1 MELLPKYRETTDRWF
16 FGCAIITVR
25 INNLEEATAM
35 DDEVEVK
42 TFEASIDDLTMTSK
56 NPRTI
61 KKKDFDILKKSIK
74 NFPSMMKVREV
85 VVDENMRVLGG
96 HQRIK
101 ALQAQGKTKVLV
113 KQVIGWT
120 EEQKDEFLIKD
131 NIANGDWDN
140 DKLANEWDK
149 AKLEEWGLPLKI
161 ASSGDYKELLEVS
174 IPYYTP
180 AEDAP
185 EVEELA
191 DLSDVDKLMERI
203 ANTKCDPELS
213 KILQVRAAFFAD
225 FNFQRIADYY
235 AHADK
240 KVKELMKDLG
250 LVIVMPKEAY
260 ERGMCDFRESF
271 DEE

>member
-1 MELLPKYRETTDRWF
+1 
-16 FGCAIITVR
+16 
-25 INNLEEATAM
+25 M

-42 TFEASIDDLTMTSK
+42 TFEASIDDLTMTLK

-140 DKLANEWDK
+140 DKLANEWYK

-161 ASSGDYKELLEVS
+161 ASSDDYKELLEVS

-180 AEDAP
+180 AENAP

-191 DLSDVDKLMERI
+191 NLSDVDKLMERI
-203 ANTKCDPELS
+203 ENTKCDPELG
-213 KILQVRAAFFAD
+213 KVLRVRAAFFAD
-225 FNFQRIADYY
+225 FNFQKIADYY
-235 AHADK
+235 AHADEN
-240 KVKELMKDLG
+240 VKELMKDLG

>member
-1 MELLPKYRETTDRWF
+1 MED
-16 FGCAIITVR
+16 
-25 INNLEEATAM
+25 N
-35 DDEVEVK
+35 VEVK
-42 TFEASIDDLTMTSK
+42 VFEAKLDDLTMTLK

-61 KKKDFDILKKSIK
+61 SKKDFATLKRSLKD
-74 NFPSMMKVREV
+74 FPSMLKVREV
-85 VVDENMRVLGG
+85 VIDENYRVLGG

-101 ALQAQGKTKVLV
+101 ALEAQGKNTVLV

-161 ASSGDYKELLEVS
+161 ASSGDYKELLDVS

-180 AEDAP
+180 AEESPDVADLADLS
-185 EVEELA
+185 EVEELNSII
-191 DLSDVDKLMERI
+191 DGLECEEGLER
-203 ANTKCDPELS
+203 L
-213 KILQVRAAFFAD
+213 LRARASFFAEFD
-225 FNFQRIADYY
+225 FQKIADYY
-235 AHADK
+235 YNADDK
-240 KVKELMKDLG
+240 TKDVMKRLG
-250 LVIVMPKEAY
+250 LVIVIPKEAY
-260 ERGMCDFRESF
+260 EMGMCDFREGF